1 MSLPRYNLQNL
12 KDLLRSNRV
21 MVLAVHDTDTTK
33 MKTDVPPS
41 YGSMI
46 PSVYNMQAML
56 LDLEAAADGDLVT
69 ACIDNTRI
77 PLELDK
83 ANTYYDALFIGL
95 SATANIL
102 TIEGW
107 DVFYIPR
114 RMGQTMPP
122 SDVRL
127 FDPSQTR
134 PAYHISSYESIETN
148 FKKLAEM
155 ADNLVV

>member
-1 MSLPRYNLQNL
+1 MSLPRYNLQDL
-12 KDLLRSNRV
+12 KDLLKSDRV
-21 MVLAVHDTDTTK
+21 MVLAVHDTDTIKT
-33 MKTDVPPS
+33 KTDAS
-41 YGSMI
+41 DKASC
-46 PSVYNMQAML
+46 YNMQAML
-56 LDLEAAADGDLVT
+56 LDLEAAADGDCVA

-83 ANTYYDALFIGL
+83 PNTYYDALFIGL

-114 RMGQTMPP
+114 RKGQTMPP
-122 SDVRL
+122 DEVRL

-134 PAYHISSYESIETN
+134 PAYHISSYDLVEANCDE
-148 FKKLAEM
+148 LAYQ
-155 ADNLVV
+155 AGRLIW

>member
-1 MSLPRYNLQNL
+1 MSLPRYNLQDL
-12 KDLLRSNRV
+12 KDLLKSDRV
-21 MVLAVHDTDTTK
+21 MVLATHDTD
-33 MKTDVPPS
+33 MARGRTDGTDMAPP
-41 YGSMI
+41 
-46 PSVYNMQAML
+46 VYNMQAML

-83 ANTYYDALFIGL
+83 TNTYYDALFIGL

-122 SDVRL
+122 NDVRL

-134 PAYHISSYESIETN
+134 PAYHISSFESVETN